1 MSVVQKTIG
10 GVVWGDFD
18 AEALSALSPEDT
30 RGFADA
36 LFAGLKRANIASVPT
51 VSQPFGGPQE
61 AVWKTYY
68 ALRARGNSQ
77 TPAVEFVPVEES
89 EKPSRPRRRVLRPR
103 RNKNA

>member
-1 MSVVQKTIG
+1 MSVVQRSVG

-18 AEALSALSPEDT
+18 AEALSALSPLE
-30 RGFADA
+30 ASQIA
-36 LFAGLKRANIASVPT
+36 ANLFAGLKRANIASEPT

-61 AVWKTYY
+61 AVWQTYY

-103 RNKNA
+103 RK